1 MKNNTQAFFA
11 VSLTAILAISAV
23 SVMTLQ
29 EAEATDN
36 HWKFKK
42 KVDFTADLVVVND
55 EAAPD
60 GAAATAKF
68 WLDKHGEALKYRI
81 SIENMDI
88 SGFW

>member
-1 MKNNTQAFFA
+1 MMNILFYLMKKNTQAFFA

-42 KVDFTADLVVVND
+42 KVGFTGSLA
-55 EAAPD
+55 
-60 GAAATAKF
+60 
-68 WLDKHGEALKYRI
+68 
-81 SIENMDI
+81 
-88 SGFW
+88 